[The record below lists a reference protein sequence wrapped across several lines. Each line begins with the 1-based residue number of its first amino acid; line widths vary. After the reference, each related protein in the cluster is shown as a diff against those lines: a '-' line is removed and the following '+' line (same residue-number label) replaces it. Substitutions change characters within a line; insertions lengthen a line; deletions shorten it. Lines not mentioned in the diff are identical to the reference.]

1 LLRNAKIPHLSKRN
15 LSIIVGISIASL
27 FISLYSYDYYNFN
40 SNKITDIA
48 LHEIKTNNEIQ
59 VHDLSQIL
67 ANKFESVNNLLQT
80 LADSPAIHN
89 NEYNRAYT
97 IINTRQHSTNQ
108 ITDFYMW
115 LDKNGKINWISN
127 MNQSLYHK
135 YRGTDLSY
143 RSYFSEPKITNVP
156 FYSSLIES
164 NDKIPRLYISY
175 PVFNSSSNGSIS
187 VLTGVVVA
195 SMRATTMG
203 NILQHQLLP
212 QFNSSVGLLDRN
224 GIILY
229 SSASSL
235 IGKYIFAKDTQSI
248 LSSLLSLES
257 KKSLNIILNH
267 SLEGGVGSAEITSN
281 GVTSTISY
289 EPVNINGKYFMTIY
303 VISPHKLASDVGI
316 LINQQKY
323 FSTILIVVIAS
334 VALITSL
341 LVFTWNKRLK
351 ITVDKK
357 TAELKEANKQLKIH
371 DKMQN
376 EFINIA
382 SHEIKTPTQ
391 SILSYSELLHRHP
404 EKNILISE
412 AIVRNAKRLQR
423 LTNDILDVTKIESQ
437 SLKLTKETFNLNDII
452 FSIVEDFNNTNR
464 SEGINIKIFYE
475 FKEPIIL
482 EFDKGRISQVISN
495 ILSNAIKFSNK
506 SGGKIFV
513 FTRIQNF
520 QNEYFNKQALV
531 SIKDQGVGIDNTIIP
546 KLFSKFVTR
555 SENGIGL
562 GLYISKS
569 IIESHGGIIWAEN
582 NGDGKGATFYFTIP
596 FLPND
601 TTES

>member
-1 LLRNAKIPHLSKRN
+1 LFRNAKTSYLPKRN
-15 LSIIVGISIASL
+15 LLIIVGIAIASII
-27 FISLYSYDYYNFN
+27 ISIYSYNYYNFT
-40 SNKITDIA
+40 SNKITDIS

-67 ANKFESVNNLLQT
+67 ANKFESINNLLQT

-127 MNQSLYHK
+127 MNNSLYQK
-135 YRGTDLSY
+135 YKGTDLSY
-143 RSYFSEPKITNVP
+143 RSYFFEPKVTHVP

-175 PVFNSSSNGSIS
+175 PILNFSSNSSSSIF
-187 VLTGVVVA
+187 TGVVVA

-203 NILQHQLLP
+203 DILQNQLLP

-224 GIILY
+224 GIVLY

-235 IGKYIFAKDTQSI
+235 IGKYIFAKDTQSM
-248 LSSLLSLES
+248 LSSLLSL
-257 KKSLNIILNH
+257 KAKNSLNALLNR
-267 SLEGGVGSAEITSN
+267 SLEGGIGSADISSN
-281 GVTSTISY
+281 NVTSTISY
-289 EPVNINGKYFMTIY
+289 EPVNIANKYFMTLY
-303 VISPHKLASDVGI
+303 VISPHKLASDVGV
-316 LINQQKY
+316 LINQQKS
-323 FSTILIVVIAS
+323 FSTILIFVIAS
-334 VALITSL
+334 VALGTSL

-351 ITVDKK
+351 IIVDKK
-357 TAELKEANKQLKIH
+357 TAELKEANDQLKIH

-391 SILSYSELLHRHP
+391 SILSYSELLQRHP
-404 EKNILISE
+404 EKNKQITE

-437 SLKLTKETFNLNDII
+437 SLKLTKEKFNLNDVI
-452 FSIVEDFNNTNR
+452 FSIVEDFNNTIR
-464 SEGINIKIFYE
+464 SEGRNIKIFYE
-475 FKEPIIL
+475 SKEPIIL
-482 EFDKGRISQVISN
+482 ESDKGRISQVISN

-506 SGGKIFV
+506 YDGKIFI
-513 FTRIQNF
+513 FTEIQDF
-520 QNEYFNKQALV
+520 QNATFTKQVLV
-531 SIKDQGVGIDNTIIP
+531 SIKDEGIGIDNTIIP
-546 KLFSKFVTR
+546 RLFSKFVTK

-562 GLYISKS
+562 GLYISKN
-569 IIESHGGIIWAEN
+569 IIEAHDGKIWAEN
-582 NGDGKGATFYFTIP
+582 NINGKGATFNFTIP
-596 FLPND
+596 FLPK
-601 TTES
+601 

>member
-1 LLRNAKIPHLSKRN
+1 MFRNAKTSYLPKRN
-15 LSIIVGISIASL
+15 LLIIVGIAIISII
-27 FISLYSYDYYNFN
+27 ISIYSYNYYNFT

-127 MNQSLYHK
+127 MNNSLYQK
-135 YRGTDLSY
+135 YKGTDLSY
-143 RSYFSEPKITNVP
+143 RSYFFEPKVNHAP

-175 PVFNSSSNGSIS
+175 PVLNFSSNSSSSIF
-187 VLTGVVVA
+187 TGVVVA

-203 NILQHQLLP
+203 DILQNQLLP

-224 GIILY
+224 GIVLY

-257 KKSLNIILNH
+257 KKSLNALLNR
-267 SLEGGVGSAEITSN
+267 SLEGGVGSADISSN
-281 GVTSTISY
+281 NVTSTISY
-289 EPVNINGKYFMTIY
+289 EPVNIANKYFMTLY
-303 VISPHKLASDVGI
+303 VISPHKLASDVGV

-323 FSTILIVVIAS
+323 FSTILIFVIAS
-334 VALITSL
+334 VALGTSL

-351 ITVDKK
+351 IIVDKK
-357 TAELKEANKQLKIH
+357 TAELKEANDQLKIH

-391 SILSYSELLHRHP
+391 SILSYSELLQRHP
-404 EKNILISE
+404 EKNKQITE

-437 SLKLTKETFNLNDII
+437 SLKLTKEKFNLTDVI
-452 FSIVEDFNNTNR
+452 FSIVEDFNNTIR
-464 SEGINIKIFYE
+464 AEGRNIKIFYE
-475 FKEPIIL
+475 SKEPIIL
-482 EFDKGRISQVISN
+482 ESDKGRISQVISN

-506 SGGKIFV
+506 YDGKIFI
-513 FTRIQNF
+513 FTEIQDF
-520 QNEYFNKQALV
+520 QNVTFTKQVLV
-531 SIKDQGVGIDNTIIP
+531 SIKDEGVGIDNTIIP
-546 KLFSKFVTR
+546 RLFSKFVTK

-562 GLYISKS
+562 GLYISKN
-569 IIESHGGIIWAEN
+569 IIEAHGGKIWAEN
-582 NGDGKGATFYFTIP
+582 NINGKGATFNFTIP
-596 FLPND
+596 FLPK
-601 TTES
+601 

>member
-1 LLRNAKIPHLSKRN
+1 LFRNAKTSFLPKRN
-15 LSIIVGISIASL
+15 LLIIVGIAIISII
-27 FISLYSYDYYNFN
+27 ISIYSYNYYNFT

-127 MNQSLYHK
+127 MNNSLYQK
-135 YRGTDLSY
+135 YKGTDLSY
-143 RSYFSEPKITNVP
+143 RSYFFEPKVNHAP

-175 PVFNSSSNGSIS
+175 PVLNFSSNSSSSIF
-187 VLTGVVVA
+187 TGVVVA

-203 NILQHQLLP
+203 DILQNQLLP

-224 GIILY
+224 GIVLY

-257 KKSLNIILNH
+257 KKSLNALLNR
-267 SLEGGVGSAEITSN
+267 SLEGGVGSADISSN
-281 GVTSTISY
+281 NVTSTISY
-289 EPVNINGKYFMTIY
+289 EPVNIANKYFMTLY
-303 VISPHKLASDVGI
+303 VISPHKLASDVGV

-323 FSTILIVVIAS
+323 FSTILIFVIAS
-334 VALITSL
+334 VALGTSL

-351 ITVDKK
+351 IIVDKK
-357 TAELKEANKQLKIH
+357 TAELKEANDQLKIH

-391 SILSYSELLHRHP
+391 SILSYSELLQRHP
-404 EKNILISE
+404 EK
-412 AIVRNAKRLQR
+412 
-423 LTNDILDVTKIESQ
+423 
-437 SLKLTKETFNLNDII
+437 
-452 FSIVEDFNNTNR
+452 
-464 SEGINIKIFYE
+464 INK
-475 FKEPIIL
+475 
-482 EFDKGRISQVISN
+482 
-495 ILSNAIKFSNK
+495 
-506 SGGKIFV
+506 
-513 FTRIQNF
+513 
-520 QNEYFNKQALV
+520 
-531 SIKDQGVGIDNTIIP
+531 
-546 KLFSKFVTR
+546 
-555 SENGIGL
+555 
-562 GLYISKS
+562 
-569 IIESHGGIIWAEN
+569 
-582 NGDGKGATFYFTIP
+582 
-596 FLPND
+596 
-601 TTES
+601 

>member
-1 LLRNAKIPHLSKRN
+1 MFRNAKTSYLPKRN
-15 LSIIVGISIASL
+15 LLIIVGIAIASII
-27 FISLYSYDYYNFN
+27 ISIYSYNYYNFT

-97 IINTRQHSTNQ
+97 IINTRQHTTNQ

-127 MNQSLYHK
+127 MNNSLYQK
-135 YRGTDLSY
+135 YKGTDLSY
-143 RSYFSEPKITNVP
+143 RSYFFEPKVTHVP

-175 PVFNSSSNGSIS
+175 PILNFSSNSSSSIF
-187 VLTGVVVA
+187 TGVVVA

-203 NILQHQLLP
+203 DILQNQLLP

-224 GIILY
+224 GIVLY

-235 IGKYIFAKDTQSI
+235 IGKYIFAKDTQSM
-248 LSSLLSLES
+248 LSSLLSL
-257 KKSLNIILNH
+257 KAKNSLNALLNR
-267 SLEGGVGSAEITSN
+267 SLEGGIGSADISSN
-281 GVTSTISY
+281 NVTSTISY
-289 EPVNINGKYFMTIY
+289 EPVNIANKYFMTLY
-303 VISPHKLASDVGI
+303 VISPHKLASDVGV
-316 LINQQKY
+316 LINQQKS
-323 FSTILIVVIAS
+323 FSTILIFVIAS
-334 VALITSL
+334 VALGTSL

-351 ITVDKK
+351 IIVDKK
-357 TAELKEANKQLKIH
+357 TAELKEANDQLKIH

-391 SILSYSELLHRHP
+391 SILSYSELLQRHP
-404 EKNILISE
+404 EKNKQITE

-437 SLKLTKETFNLNDII
+437 SLKLTKEKFNLNDVI
-452 FSIVEDFNNTNR
+452 FSIVEDFNNTIR
-464 SEGINIKIFYE
+464 AEGRNIKIFYE
-475 FKEPIIL
+475 SKEPIIL
-482 EFDKGRISQVISN
+482 ESDKGRINQVISN

-506 SGGKIFV
+506 YDGKIFI
-513 FTRIQNF
+513 FTEIQDF
-520 QNEYFNKQALV
+520 QNVTFTKQVLV
-531 SIKDQGVGIDNTIIP
+531 SIKDEGIGIDNTIIP
-546 KLFSKFVTR
+546 RLFSKFVTK

-562 GLYISKS
+562 GLYISKN
-569 IIESHGGIIWAEN
+569 IIEAHDGKIWAEN
-582 NGDGKGATFYFTIP
+582 NINGKGATFNFTIP
-596 FLPND
+596 FLPK
-601 TTES
+601 

>member
-1 LLRNAKIPHLSKRN
+1 MFRNAKTSYLPKRN
-15 LSIIVGISIASL
+15 LLIIVGIAIASII
-27 FISLYSYDYYNFN
+27 ISIYSYDYYNFT

-67 ANKFESVNNLLQT
+67 ANKFESVKSLLQT

-97 IINTRQHSTNQ
+97 IINTRQNSTNQ

-115 LDKNGKINWISN
+115 LDKNGKINWISD
-127 MNQSLYHK
+127 MNNSLYQK
-135 YRGTDLSY
+135 YKGTDLSY
-143 RSYFSEPKITNVP
+143 RSYFSEPKVTHVP

-175 PVFNSSSNGSIS
+175 PVLNFSSNSSSSIF
-187 VLTGVVVA
+187 TGVVVA

-203 NILQHQLLP
+203 DILQNQLLP
-212 QFNSSVGLLDRN
+212 QFNSSVGLLDKN
-224 GIILY
+224 GIVLY

-248 LSSLLSLES
+248 LSSLLTL
-257 KKSLNIILNH
+257 KAKTSLNALLNR
-267 SLEGGVGSAEITSN
+267 SLEGGVGSADISSN
-281 GVTSTISY
+281 NFTSTISY
-289 EPVNINGKYFMTIY
+289 EPVNIANKYFMTLY
-303 VISPHKLASDVGI
+303 VISPHKLASDVGF

-323 FSTILIVVIAS
+323 FSTILIFVIAS
-334 VALITSL
+334 VALGTSL

-351 ITVDKK
+351 IIVDKK
-357 TAELKEANKQLKIH
+357 TAELKEANDQLKIH

-391 SILSYSELLHRHP
+391 SILSYSELLQRHP
-404 EKNILISE
+404 EKNKQITE

-437 SLKLTKETFNLNDII
+437 SLKLTKEKFNLNDVI
-452 FSIVEDFNNTNR
+452 FSVVEDFNNTIR
-464 SEGINIKIFYE
+464 AEGRNIKIFYE
-475 FKEPIIL
+475 YKEPIIL
-482 EFDKGRISQVISN
+482 DSDKGRMSQVISN
-495 ILSNAIKFSNK
+495 ILSNAIKFS
-506 SGGKIFV
+506 SIHDGKIFI
-513 FTRIQNF
+513 FTEIQDF
-520 QNEYFNKQALV
+520 QNVTFTKQVLV
-531 SIKDQGVGIDNTIIP
+531 SIKDEGIGIDNTIIP
-546 KLFSKFVTR
+546 RLFSKFVTK

-562 GLYISKS
+562 GLYISKN
-569 IIESHGGIIWAEN
+569 IIEAHGGKIWAEN
-582 NGDGKGATFYFTIP
+582 NIDGKGATFNFTIP
-596 FLPND
+596 FLPQ
-601 TTES
+601 

>member
-1 LLRNAKIPHLSKRN
+1 LFRNAKTSYLPKRN
-15 LSIIVGISIASL
+15 LLIIVGIAITSII
-27 FISLYSYDYYNFN
+27 ISIYSYNYYNFI

-97 IINTRQHSTNQ
+97 IINTRQHTTNQ

-127 MNQSLYHK
+127 MNNSLYQK
-135 YRGTDLSY
+135 YKGTDLSY
-143 RSYFSEPKITNVP
+143 RSYFFEPKVTHAP

-175 PVFNSSSNGSIS
+175 PVLNFSSNSSSSIF
-187 VLTGVVVA
+187 TGVVVA

-203 NILQHQLLP
+203 DILQNQLLP

-224 GIILY
+224 GIVLY

-248 LSSLLSLES
+248 LSSLLSLKA
-257 KKSLNIILNH
+257 KKSLNALLNR
-267 SLEGGVGSAEITSN
+267 SLEGGVGSADISSN
-281 GVTSTISY
+281 NVTSTISY
-289 EPVNINGKYFMTIY
+289 EPVNIANKYFMTLY
-303 VISPHKLASDVGI
+303 VISPHKLASDVGV

-323 FSTILIVVIAS
+323 FSTILIFVIAS
-334 VALITSL
+334 VALGTSL

-351 ITVDKK
+351 IVVDKK
-357 TAELKEANKQLKIH
+357 TAELKEANDQLKIH

-391 SILSYSELLHRHP
+391 SILSYSELLQRHP
-404 EKNILISE
+404 EKNKQITE

-437 SLKLTKETFNLNDII
+437 SLKLTKEKFNLTDVI
-452 FSIVEDFNNTNR
+452 FSIVEDFNNTIR
-464 SEGINIKIFYE
+464 AEGRNIKIFYE
-475 FKEPIIL
+475 SKEPIIL
-482 EFDKGRISQVISN
+482 ESDKGRMSQVISN

-506 SGGKIFV
+506 YDGKIFI
-513 FTRIQNF
+513 FTEIQDF
-520 QNEYFNKQALV
+520 QNVTFTKQVLV
-531 SIKDQGVGIDNTIIP
+531 TIKDEGIGIDNTIIP
-546 KLFSKFVTR
+546 RLFSKFVTK
-555 SENGIGL
+555 SENGLGL
-562 GLYISKS
+562 GLYISKN
-569 IIESHGGIIWAEN
+569 IIEAHGGKIWAEN
-582 NGDGKGATFYFTIP
+582 NINGKGATFNFTIP
-596 FLPND
+596 FL
-601 TTES
+601 SK

>member
-1 LLRNAKIPHLSKRN
+1 MFRNAKTSYLPKRN
-15 LSIIVGISIASL
+15 LLIIVGIAIASII
-27 FISLYSYDYYNFN
+27 ISIYSYNYYNFT

-127 MNQSLYHK
+127 MNNSLYQK
-135 YRGTDLSY
+135 YKGTDLSY
-143 RSYFSEPKITNVP
+143 RSYFFEPKVNHAP

-175 PVFNSSSNGSIS
+175 PILNFSSNSSSSIF
-187 VLTGVVVA
+187 TGVVVA

-203 NILQHQLLP
+203 DILQNQLLP

-224 GIILY
+224 GIVLY

-235 IGKYIFAKDTQSI
+235 IGKYIFAKDTQSM
-248 LSSLLSLES
+248 LSSLLSL
-257 KKSLNIILNH
+257 KAKNSLNALLNR
-267 SLEGGVGSAEITSN
+267 SLEGGIGSADISSN
-281 GVTSTISY
+281 NVTSTISY
-289 EPVNINGKYFMTIY
+289 EPVNIANKYFMTLY
-303 VISPHKLASDVGI
+303 VISPHKLASDVGV
-316 LINQQKY
+316 LINQQKS
-323 FSTILIVVIAS
+323 FSTILIFVIAS
-334 VALITSL
+334 VALGTSL

-351 ITVDKK
+351 IIVDKK
-357 TAELKEANKQLKIH
+357 TAELKEANDQLKIH

-391 SILSYSELLHRHP
+391 SILSYSELLQRHP
-404 EKNILISE
+404 EKNKQITE

-437 SLKLTKETFNLNDII
+437 SFKLNKEKFNLNDVI
-452 FSIVEDFNNTNR
+452 FSIVEDFNNTIR
-464 SEGINIKIFYE
+464 AEGRNIKIFYKS
-475 FKEPIIL
+475 KEPIIL
-482 EFDKGRISQVISN
+482 ESDKGRINQVISN

-506 SGGKIFV
+506 YDGKIFI
-513 FTRIQNF
+513 FTEIQDF
-520 QNEYFNKQALV
+520 QNATFTKQVLV
-531 SIKDQGVGIDNTIIP
+531 SIKDEGVGIDNTIIP
-546 KLFSKFVTR
+546 RLFSKFVTK

-562 GLYISKS
+562 GLYISKN
-569 IIESHGGIIWAEN
+569 IIEAHDGKIWAEN
-582 NGDGKGATFYFTIP
+582 NINGKGATFNFTIP
-596 FLPND
+596 FLPK
-601 TTES
+601 

>member
-1 LLRNAKIPHLSKRN
+1 LFRNAKTSYLPKRN
-15 LSIIVGISIASL
+15 LLIIVGIAITSII
-27 FISLYSYDYYNFN
+27 ISIYSYNYYNFT

-97 IINTRQHSTNQ
+97 IINTRQHTTNQ

-127 MNQSLYHK
+127 MNNSLYQK
-135 YRGTDLSY
+135 YKGTDLSY
-143 RSYFSEPKITNVP
+143 RSYFFEPKVTHAP

-175 PVFNSSSNGSIS
+175 PVLNFSSNSSSSIF
-187 VLTGVVVA
+187 TGVVVA

-203 NILQHQLLP
+203 DILQNQLLP

-224 GIILY
+224 GIVLY

-248 LSSLLSLES
+248 LSSLLSLKA
-257 KKSLNIILNH
+257 KKSLNALLNR
-267 SLEGGVGSAEITSN
+267 SLEGGVGSADISSN
-281 GVTSTISY
+281 NVTSTISY
-289 EPVNINGKYFMTIY
+289 EPVNIANKYFMTLY
-303 VISPHKLASDVGI
+303 VISPHKLASDVGV

-323 FSTILIVVIAS
+323 FSTILIFVIAS
-334 VALITSL
+334 VALGTSL

-351 ITVDKK
+351 IVVDKK
-357 TAELKEANKQLKIH
+357 TAELKEANDQLKIH

-391 SILSYSELLHRHP
+391 SILSYSELLQRHP
-404 EKNILISE
+404 EKNKQITE

-437 SLKLTKETFNLNDII
+437 SLKLTKEKFNLTDVI
-452 FSIVEDFNNTNR
+452 FSIVEDFNNTIR
-464 SEGINIKIFYE
+464 AEGRNIKIFYE
-475 FKEPIIL
+475 SKEPIIL
-482 EFDKGRISQVISN
+482 ESDKGRMSQVISN

-506 SGGKIFV
+506 YDGKIFI
-513 FTRIQNF
+513 FTEIQDF
-520 QNEYFNKQALV
+520 QNVTFTKQVLV
-531 SIKDQGVGIDNTIIP
+531 TIKDEGIGIDNTIIP
-546 KLFSKFVTR
+546 RLFSKFVTK
-555 SENGIGL
+555 SENGLGL
-562 GLYISKS
+562 GLYISKN
-569 IIESHGGIIWAEN
+569 IIEAHGGKIWAEN
-582 NGDGKGATFYFTIP
+582 NINGKGATFNFTIP
-596 FLPND
+596 FL
-601 TTES
+601 SK

>member
-1 LLRNAKIPHLSKRN
+1 MFRNAKTSYLPKRN
-15 LSIIVGISIASL
+15 LLIIVGIAIASII
-27 FISLYSYDYYNFN
+27 ISIYSYDYYNFT

-67 ANKFESVNNLLQT
+67 ANKFESVNNLLLT

-97 IINTRQHSTNQ
+97 IINMRQHSTNQ

-127 MNQSLYHK
+127 MNNSLYQK
-135 YRGTDLSY
+135 YKETDLSY
-143 RSYFSEPKITNVP
+143 RSYFFEPNVTHVP

-175 PVFNSSSNGSIS
+175 PVLNFSSNSSSSIFK
-187 VLTGVVVA
+187 GVVVA

-203 NILQHQLLP
+203 DILQNQLLP

-224 GIILY
+224 GIVLY

-248 LSSLLSLES
+248 LSSLLSL
-257 KKSLNIILNH
+257 KAKISLYALLNR
-267 SLEGGVGSAEITSN
+267 SLEGGVGSADISSN
-281 GVTSTISY
+281 NVTSTISY
-289 EPVNINGKYFMTIY
+289 EPVNIANKYFMTLF
-303 VISPHKLASDVGI
+303 VISPHKLASDVGV

-323 FSTILIVVIAS
+323 FSTILIFVIAS
-334 VALITSL
+334 VALGTSL

-351 ITVDKK
+351 IIVDKK
-357 TAELKEANKQLKIH
+357 TAELKEANDQLKIH

-391 SILSYSELLHRHP
+391 SILSYSELLQRHP
-404 EKNILISE
+404 EKNKQITE

-437 SLKLTKETFNLNDII
+437 SLKLTKEKFNLNDVI
-452 FSIVEDFNNTNR
+452 FSIIEDFNNTIR
-464 SEGINIKIFYE
+464 AEGRNIRIFYE
-475 FKEPIIL
+475 SKEPIIL
-482 EFDKGRISQVISN
+482 ESDKGRMSQVISN

-506 SGGKIFV
+506 HDGKIFI
-513 FTRIQNF
+513 FTEIQEIQNVTF
-520 QNEYFNKQALV
+520 TKQVLI
-531 SIKDQGVGIDNTIIP
+531 SIKDEGIGIDNTIIP
-546 KLFSKFVTR
+546 RLFSKFVTK

-562 GLYISKS
+562 GLYISKN
-569 IIESHGGIIWAEN
+569 IIEAHGGKIWAEN
-582 NGDGKGATFYFTIP
+582 NINGKGATFIFTIP
-596 FLPND
+596 FLPK
-601 TTES
+601 